1 MHQDSYQERQAAD
14 REQRGPP
21 HVPGVTWGFKWAR
34 FLSVCLLGSGLAFLV
49 SLLTANVLVLPFAV
63 IFGATLISLSI
74 LEASSKFNGLR

>member
-1 MHQDSYQERQAAD
+1 M
-14 REQRGPP
+14 
-21 HVPGVTWGFKWAR
+21 GVTWAR
-34 FLSVCLLGSGLAFLV
+34 FLGVCRLGSGLAFLV